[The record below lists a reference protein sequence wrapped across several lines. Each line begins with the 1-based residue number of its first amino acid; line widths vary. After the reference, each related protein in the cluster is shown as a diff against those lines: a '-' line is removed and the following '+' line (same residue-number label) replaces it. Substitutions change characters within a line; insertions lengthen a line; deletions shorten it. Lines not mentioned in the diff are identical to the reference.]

1 MSLDIATKKKIAVLR
16 AGQSIAFIVRDRLA
30 RRDLMAELCEMHGVA
45 RHELVKG
52 VSCPTFAQ
60 VTKALRK
67 KHGLKHK
74 ALRKMVKR
82 YAKLTS

>member
-1 MSLDIATKKKIAVLR
+1 MSLDIATKKKIATFR
-16 AGQSIAFIVRDRLA
+16 CGQSASFIIKNPALRKEMMVK
-30 RRDLMAELCEMHGVA
+30 LCEMHGVA

-52 VSCPTFAQ
+52 TSIPTVAQ